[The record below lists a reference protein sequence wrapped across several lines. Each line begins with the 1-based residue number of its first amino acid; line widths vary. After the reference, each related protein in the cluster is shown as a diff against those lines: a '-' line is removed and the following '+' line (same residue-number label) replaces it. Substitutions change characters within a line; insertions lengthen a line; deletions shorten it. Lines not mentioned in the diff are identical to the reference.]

1 MQLSVNGIDTFVATG
16 GRPFDPSLP
25 AVVMLH
31 GAGFD
36 HSTWALHSRWFAHHG
51 YTVLAPDLPGH
62 GRSSGQP
69 LPTIADMADW
79 TAALLDA
86 AGAPKAKLVG
96 HSMGSLI
103 ALETSAR
110 HPDKVSGL
118 SLIGTAATMT
128 VGPDLLKAAEAN
140 DPDAFD
146 MVSIWGLGFK
156 AELGGSLAP
165 GLWMHQ
171 GAQRVL
177 QQTRPGVL
185 FNDLNA
191 CNSYQNALAAAAQV
205 KVPATF
211 ILGERD
217 MMTPAKAGKTL
228 AAATPNART
237 VVLPGA
243 GHMMMAEAP
252 DELLAALRPWR
263 MISDSTN
270 CAVLLATAKQMPCA
284 PLMIAVLMPITSAR
298 DDTSGPPELPGLS
311 AASVWITSSMVRP
324 LTERIERPSADTTPA
339 VTVDSKPRGLPI
351 ATTNWPRRRLLN
363 CRARHSANRARRR
376 RAAAPDRC
384 RDRRR
389 ARARR

>member
-1 MQLSVNGIDTFVATG
+1 MQLSVNGADVFVATG

-51 YTVLAPDLPGH
+51 YSVLAPDLPAH
-62 GRSSGQP
+62 GRSSGAP

-79 TAALLDA
+79 TAALLNA

-128 VGPDLLKAAEAN
+128 VGPDLLKAAEFN
-140 DPDAFD
+140 NPDAID

-185 FNDLNA
+185 YNDLNA
-191 CNSYQNALAAAAQV
+191 CNSYQNALPAAAQV

-217 MMTPAKAGKTL
+217 MMTPAKAGKTS
-228 AAATPNART
+228 RQRRRIR
-237 VVLPGA
+237 
-243 GHMMMAEAP
+243 AP
-252 DELLAALRPWR
+252 SSFGGGPYDHGR
-263 MISDSTN
+263 
-270 CAVLLATAKQMPCA
+270 
-284 PLMIAVLMPITSAR
+284 SAR
-298 DDTSGPPELPGLS
+298 
-311 AASVWITSSMVRP
+311 
-324 LTERIERPSADTTPA
+324 RIAGGVA
-339 VTVDSKPRGLPI
+339 VVDSNFVFFPSPLVGEGGADAIRVG
-351 ATTNWPRRRLLN
+351 
-363 CRARHSANRARRR
+363 
-376 RAAAPDRC
+376 
-384 RDRRR
+384 
-389 ARARR
+389 

>member
-1 MQLSVNGIDTFVATG
+1 MQITVNGIDTFVATG
-16 GRPFDPSLP
+16 GREFDPLLP

-36 HSTWALHSRWFAHHG
+36 HSTWALHSRWFTHHG
-51 YTVLAPDLPGH
+51 FAVLAPDLPGH
-62 GRSSGQP
+62 GRSAGNA

-140 DPDAFD
+140 NPDAID

-185 FNDLNA
+185 YNDLNA

-205 KVPATF
+205 KVPTTF
-211 ILGERD
+211 RPGKRN
-217 MMTPAKAGKTL
+217 MMTPAKPARAR
-228 AAATPNART
+228 AAATPTARV
-237 VVLPGA
+237 VVLSGA
-243 GHMMMAEAP
+243 GPMMMAEAP
-252 DELLAALRPWR
+252 D
-263 MISDSTN
+263 
-270 CAVLLATAKQMPCA
+270 
-284 PLMIAVLMPITSAR
+284 
-298 DDTSGPPELPGLS
+298 
-311 AASVWITSSMVRP
+311 
-324 LTERIERPSADTTPA
+324 
-339 VTVDSKPRGLPI
+339 
-351 ATTNWPRRRLLN
+351 
-363 CRARHSANRARRR
+363 
-376 RAAAPDRC
+376 
-384 RDRRR
+384 
-389 ARARR
+389 

>member
-1 MQLSVNGIDTFVATG
+1 LIE
-16 GRPFDPSLP
+16 
-25 AVVMLH
+25 
-31 GAGFD
+31 
-36 HSTWALHSRWFAHHG
+36 
-51 YTVLAPDLPGH
+51 
-62 GRSSGQP
+62 
-69 LPTIADMADW
+69 
-79 TAALLDA
+79 A

-110 HPDKVSGL
+110 HPGKVSGL
-118 SLIGTAATMT
+118 SLIGTAAAMT

-140 DPDAFD
+140 SPDAID

-185 FNDLNA
+185 YNDLNA

-237 VVLPGA
+237 VVVPGA
-243 GHMMMAEAP
+243 GHMIMAEAP
-252 DELLAALRPWR
+252 DELLAAL
-263 MISDSTN
+263 
-270 CAVLLATAKQMPCA
+270 QQ
-284 PLMIAVLMPITSAR
+284 
-298 DDTSGPPELPGLS
+298 
-311 AASVWITSSMVRP
+311 
-324 LTERIERPSADTTPA
+324 
-339 VTVDSKPRGLPI
+339 
-351 ATTNWPRRRLLN
+351 
-363 CRARHSANRARRR
+363 
-376 RAAAPDRC
+376 
-384 RDRRR
+384 
-389 ARARR
+389 